1 MGCYTLFQPEILA
14 NVVPV
19 GADPRVRPRAG
30 NARPCKNNSLFSTE
44 GQAVK
49 AERPKSQIA
58 NGR

>member
-19 GADPRVRPRAG
+19 GADLCVRPRAG
-30 NARPCKNNSLFSTE
+30 NARPYKNNINFSTE

-49 AERPKSQIA
+49 AERPKSQIV